1 MECLDLSFNKIRSVV
16 GLNRIMGSVSRLI
29 LSWNELTST
38 RSLDLLPAIEG
49 LDLRSNLISDMEEV
63 ARLSRLPYL
72 EALWLEGNPL
82 ALALPSYRAAVLSN
96 FKDPRSMLLDGRR
109 CGATTLAN
117 AIRLAARNQ
126 RKSPAG
132 LPPVPSAFT
141 SPVGAQLRAPSSPTS
156 PSTLLP
162 QSPFSNLASSTL
174 ATLAQSGTVAIV
186 SSPNTGRPILRRRAA
201 PRVAF
206 ISDVIQ
212 SPGGAQKEGSPT
224 DFAQAPPLGPPEADT
239 APQGGALG
247 QTSSV
252 QPAASRDAS
261 AAGAGNVDNDG
272 QGAVGE
278 GAITPSRWELTG
290 ERLRRQVDVL
300 QREGGRSWLG
310 IWDDFLQGEEHSRRA
325 PSTSF
330 VTPAATG
337 TRWRGSGAHT
347 ASAGTAE
354 AGPSTVGAVPFG
366 ATPNLTAAGAG
377 SITGSRASWRG
388 EAASGSRGGSDATS
402 SGWRSS
408 WMDQLMSKLSLKK
421 NAASREPP
429 RYESSVLDGVQAMAG
444 CTIAGYDTEEEE
456 DRTEAGH
463 RAIEGPEEESELDT
477 TSEDSDSDQSEMG
490 RQERCRAPTSPA
502 MSAVSTTSVARARAQ
517 DGKEARMEGS
527 RGNACDAAP
536 SARGAESLDTPP
548 LDIGAESPGTPPLD
562 IPRPRGD
569 SRGDFSLEPLCEAGH
584 GAGGSLP
591 EAREHRHRRRNS
603 AHRSIDFDQCSEG
616 EEEVSSRS
624 YVEEASRPLDGTH
637 LRAEATEGR
646 QRVEAGVEGFFKG
659 PSVVGADPGEA
670 RRERASG
677 MAGARGQQW
686 GTWDGAVRW
695 RAAVRSSAIPSLRHK
710 YTDLTPIPLAE
721 LPEPAPAQQ
730 QQHSAEGAATSATP
744 LPPRHDSSVHC
755 RAATDFPGGTASAL
769 ASPDGGQT
777 ASSPDQAATS
787 MQLPESGTVGAG
799 SPPKGEDTAR
809 GALPSGSLGAQGFAS
824 GHGYDVSVGEP
835 RGRDGRGYAEVQSP
849 RSPVIKRDS
858 ALGLPE
864 GMWEEMQARGA
875 ARGGAGSPVPGARVA
890 VTMRSGD
897 AAGGSAAVSR
907 EDHVAEGEGE
917 PVAMGED
924 MGTVKAVEPGA
935 GDICARTSSAGG
947 TEAEEAAVSASE
959 SSRGGRLDGADT
971 ASPARGSDADG
982 HWDDW
987 DAVSPAM
994 RADVEA
1000 LTECTATTALPEIAP
1015 LAVSSRPFGFSVGHR
1030 SALPEM
1036 NGGPAH
1042 QTGGGTTSSAMKL
1055 GAVSQAA
1062 GRDSTLDAVNDNAGD
1077 HWDDWD
1083 ATSPAVFGVANDDP
1097 GVSPTS
1103 AGANIG
1109 HAASEG
1115 SAGEDVSAEHSAGA
1129 CGVGGPSDT
1138 SPCPPEACVE
1148 PVEGEA
1154 LPVDQEKRAE
1164 APAVVAMAAR
1174 TGVRSEKDANGSMG
1188 APPDTPR
1195 SLEEARNLSV
1205 MFRLRI
1211 AKERGLESCLHYF
1224 ACAYLRGRDKGA
1236 RKASQA
1242 ACEGEQRVVL
1252 LLSEVAIYICCF
1264 ATLDVLCMLKLLDIE
1279 DVMVSAGQQMMLV
1292 VDASGDTHTL
1302 ITRNSKLTAS
1312 ITARLQEG
1320 RVLASGW
1327 KSFGI
1332 RSSDQQQLQQLQV
1345 FSLRSVPA
1353 VVGGAR
1359 PAEIYIYIMLF
1370 YCAQHNATC
1379 ASDLAAASSAAAHL
1393 HKPQFTTASSMGA
1406 SGCTLVLTS
1415 SELLLVREAFTSYA
1429 SFAGEAV
1436 DEPYYMLLDRCR
1448 VCALCR
1454 ATLHPA
1460 DAARSGGEEAPD
1472 SDSRKAAHWC
1482 REEPTAELELVF
1494 LPSSS
1499 SPTDGPHTP
1508 ALIGADAVKSP
1519 HAPLVAS
1526 PVRWVMIGS
1535 EIELKRMLPLLK
1547 ALWQPEGPQEELHIC
1562 IDPTP

>member
-1 MECLDLSFNKIRSVV
+1 
-16 GLNRIMGSVSRLI
+16 
-29 LSWNELTST
+29 
-38 RSLDLLPAIEG
+38 
-49 LDLRSNLISDMEEV
+49 MEEV

-126 RKSPAG
+126 R
-132 LPPVPSAFT
+132 
-141 SPVGAQLRAPSSPTS
+141 
-156 PSTLLP
+156 
-162 QSPFSNLASSTL
+162 
-174 ATLAQSGTVAIV
+174 
-186 SSPNTGRPILRRRAA
+186 
-201 PRVAF
+201 
-206 ISDVIQ
+206 
-212 SPGGAQKEGSPT
+212 
-224 DFAQAPPLGPPEADT
+224 
-239 APQGGALG
+239 
-247 QTSSV
+247 
-252 QPAASRDAS
+252 
-261 AAGAGNVDNDG
+261 
-272 QGAVGE
+272 
-278 GAITPSRWELTG
+278 
-290 ERLRRQVDVL
+290 
-300 QREGGRSWLG
+300 
-310 IWDDFLQGEEHSRRA
+310 
-325 PSTSF
+325 
-330 VTPAATG
+330 
-337 TRWRGSGAHT
+337 
-347 ASAGTAE
+347 
-354 AGPSTVGAVPFG
+354 
-366 ATPNLTAAGAG
+366 
-377 SITGSRASWRG
+377 
-388 EAASGSRGGSDATS
+388 
-402 SGWRSS
+402 
-408 WMDQLMSKLSLKK
+408 
-421 NAASREPP
+421 
-429 RYESSVLDGVQAMAG
+429 AMAG

-947 TEAEEAAVSASE
+947 TEAEEAAGAVGEGAITP
-959 SSRGGRLDGADT
+959 SRWELTGERLRRQVDVLQREGGRSWLGI
-971 ASPARGSDADG
+971 
-982 HWDDW
+982 WDDF
-987 DAVSPAM
+987 
-994 RADVEA
+994 
-1000 LTECTATTALPEIAP
+1000 L
-1015 LAVSSRPFGFSVGHR
+1015 
-1030 SALPEM
+1030 
-1036 NGGPAH
+1036 
-1042 QTGGGTTSSAMKL
+1042 Q
-1055 GAVSQAA
+1055 
-1062 GRDSTLDAVNDNAGD
+1062 
-1077 HWDDWD
+1077 
-1083 ATSPAVFGVANDDP
+1083 
-1097 GVSPTS
+1097 
-1103 AGANIG
+1103 
-1109 HAASEG
+1109 
-1115 SAGEDVSAEHSAGA
+1115 GEEHSRRAPSTSFVTPAATGM
-1129 CGVGGPSDT
+1129 CGW
-1138 SPCPPEACVE
+1138 E
-1148 PVEGEA
+1148 
-1154 LPVDQEKRAE
+1154 LDQR
-1164 APAVVAMAAR
+1164 PGQAMDAR
-1174 TGVRSEKDANGSMG
+1174 FE
-1188 APPDTPR
+1188 
-1195 SLEEARNLSV
+1195 
-1205 MFRLRI
+1205 
-1211 AKERGLESCLHYF
+1211 
-1224 ACAYLRGRDKGA
+1224 GA

-1279 DVMVSAGQQMMLV
+1279 DVM
-1292 VDASGDTHTL
+1292 
-1302 ITRNSKLTAS
+1302 
-1312 ITARLQEG
+1312 
-1320 RVLASGW
+1320 
-1327 KSFGI
+1327 
-1332 RSSDQQQLQQLQV
+1332 
-1345 FSLRSVPA
+1345 
-1353 VVGGAR
+1353 
-1359 PAEIYIYIMLF
+1359 
-1370 YCAQHNATC
+1370 
-1379 ASDLAAASSAAAHL
+1379 
-1393 HKPQFTTASSMGA
+1393 
-1406 SGCTLVLTS
+1406 
-1415 SELLLVREAFTSYA
+1415 
-1429 SFAGEAV
+1429 
-1436 DEPYYMLLDRCR
+1436 
-1448 VCALCR
+1448 
-1454 ATLHPA
+1454 
-1460 DAARSGGEEAPD
+1460 
-1472 SDSRKAAHWC
+1472 
-1482 REEPTAELELVF
+1482 
-1494 LPSSS
+1494 
-1499 SPTDGPHTP
+1499 
-1508 ALIGADAVKSP
+1508 
-1519 HAPLVAS
+1519 
-1526 PVRWVMIGS
+1526 
-1535 EIELKRMLPLLK
+1535 
-1547 ALWQPEGPQEELHIC
+1547 
-1562 IDPTP
+1562 